1 LFLKGSCEWR
11 GWKKVKGGK
20 DGKKEYELMH
30 KKTE

>member
-11 GWKKVKGGK
+11 VKKVKGSK